1 MNFSYDY
8 EELIEEMK
16 SDLREGLIS
25 LNDKIKIVRGQKIA
39 NRYYPIID
47 YYYDDNE
54 PDEKYEEMQ
63 VSKALEE
70 MEFYDR
76 VIKW

>member
-8 EELIEEMK
+8 EELIKELK
-16 SDLREGLIS
+16 SDLTEGLIL
-25 LNDKIKIVRGQKIA
+25 LNDKIKIVRGRKVA
-39 NRYYPIID
+39 NHYYPIID

-54 PDEKYEEMQ
+54 PDEEYEEVQ

-70 MEFYDR
+70 MEYHNQI
-76 VIKW
+76 IK